1 MAIKKEKKK
10 EIYEKINDAINK
22 SSSMVFVN
30 FHGLTVGNI
39 TSLRKGLREQGV
51 KYVVAKK
58 TIIKRAFADS
68 KTEGVLPSLDGELA
82 IAYGE
87 DLLAPAR
94 EVFNFQKKYKNNI
107 QILGGVFEGKY
118 MGQAEMTNIATI
130 PGMIILRGQFVN
142 LINSPIQQFVVA
154 LDQIAMAKEA

>member
-10 EIYEKINDAINK
+10 EIYEKVNDAINK

-82 IAYGE
+82 LAYSE

-94 EVFNFQKKYKNNI
+94 EIYNFQKKNKNNI

-130 PGMIILRGQFVN
+130 PGMDILRGQFVN